1 MSSAYAIPA
10 ILALMFL
17 IGGPLYLISKAVD
30 RRRAR
35 KAEAWRMSPEGVQH
49 HATIASLHR
58 DSIGPLSSDEHE
70 ALLFNVLWM
79 TSHQGAITWEGIIAQ
94 VAGARQMVR
103 ESPGILPWQ
112 TSAELDEE
120 ATEPDTNGTD
130 IPTVHVDGE
139 APTSRPTEPAL
150 GPQPARRH

>member
-1 MSSAYAIPA
+1 MNSAYAIPA
-10 ILALMFL
+10 VLTLMFL
-17 IGGPLYLISKAVD
+17 IGGPLYLIGKAVD

-35 KAEAWRMSPEGVQH
+35 RAEAWRMSPEGIQH
-49 HATIASLHR
+49 HATIAALHR
-58 DSIGPLSSDEHE
+58 DSIGPLSFDEHE

-112 TSAELDEE
+112 TSAEPVEE
-120 ATEPDTNGTD
+120 RAEPDTRGSD
-130 IPTVHVDGE
+130 IPTVPVNGE
-139 APTSRPTEPAL
+139 ATTSLAAENES
-150 GPQPARRH
+150 GPQPAHRH